1 MGVKRYANVPSEV
14 VTMVEASD
22 GCWIKHSDYVDALS
36 KVMLF
41 YSLSSEER
49 ENGDWKDLYKEISDG
64 KDNVSEFED

>member
-1 MGVKRYANVPSEV
+1 MGVKRYKNHGAHED
-14 VTMVEASD
+14 VEPD
-22 GCWIKHSDYVDALS
+22 PNGEWIKHSDYVDALS